1 MYLDTSP
8 WKTEGGMEICRKYGG
23 YNTTILASKLTSN
36 INEHSRFMIVKVI
49 LVEVCNACG
58 YLLLGCKASRFD
70 EIVGYPSLMVN
81 SLLSLFLP
89 RNNSIVCSS
98 KKYMTLA
105 RYQEPANATKA
116 FIAS

>member
-8 WKTEGGMEICRKYGG
+8 HTVKCWKTEGGMEIWRKYGG

-58 YLLLGCKASRFD
+58 YLLLGCMASRFD
-70 EIVGYPSLMVN
+70 EIVGYPSLMYH
-81 SLLSLFLP
+81 
-89 RNNSIVCSS
+89 SS
-98 KKYMTLA
+98 FPETT
-105 RYQEPANATKA
+105 Q
-116 FIAS
+116 